1 MTLAFKC
8 LIQAVTVYDGS
19 APNWAKRLASL
30 CGMIEESKPIP
41 STSNSM
47 LIVLESFPQ
56 RFQGLKAEVYF
67 TYGKQNMFLF
77 QFNYFL
83 NQDMTI

>member
-1 MTLAFKC
+1 MTLALKC

-19 APNWAKRLASL
+19 APNWAKRLARL
-30 CGMIEESKPIP
+30 CGIIEESKPIP

-56 RFQGLKAEVYF
+56 RFEGLEAEVYF
-67 TYGKQNMFLF
+67 TYGKKKICFCVNLIIF
-77 QFNYFL
+77 
-83 NQDMTI
+83 